1 MEVMV
6 KVVFHYL
13 HKSRDTLCQLL
24 LEVKFV
30 QSSPA
35 PPTGVESAIKTL
47 LKVTVC
53 KFPKRKRERF

>member
-1 MEVMV
+1 MEVVV

-13 HKSRDTLCQLL
+13 RKGRDTPCQIL

-35 PPTGVESAIKTL
+35 PPTGLESAIKTL

-53 KFPKRKRERF
+53 KFPKSERERF